1 MKEIEVFNQLKKENP
16 NLGSY
21 ILLAKLVSNSKYSEV
36 IIEKLFNK
44 FVNKDEYQ
52 RSDKPLLLKHL
63 SKLSR

>member
-1 MKEIEVFNQLKKENP
+1 MKEIETFKQLEKENP

-21 ILLAKLVSNSKYSEV
+21 ILLTKLVSNSKYSEV

-44 FVNKDEYQ
+44 LVNKDEYQ